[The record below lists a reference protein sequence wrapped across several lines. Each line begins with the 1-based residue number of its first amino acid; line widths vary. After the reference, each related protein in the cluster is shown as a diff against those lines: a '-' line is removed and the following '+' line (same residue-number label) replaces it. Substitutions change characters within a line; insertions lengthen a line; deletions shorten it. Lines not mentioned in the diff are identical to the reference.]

1 MPGNLPDLHLRLAAA
16 AHRLKLLRK
25 MSLRLRILLAFVL
38 VLVSGSG
45 VGLALAG
52 WEARQ
57 WLHEEL
63 WTAQLSAHLQVARAF
78 SELQHDGEPP
88 RTVGGLVA
96 TFSGNR
102 HLQAVLVD
110 PGGKVIAASQPAP
123 AGPAAPG
130 WFADLM
136 RPDIQPTRLAIP
148 GGGGAAVELRPLYA
162 DDTAETW
169 AVFLDIALVL
179 SLAMV
184 GGGAA
189 VFALF
194 TWAMRPVT
202 GVGRVLPRI
211 GAGDYA
217 ARAPEQGP
225 PEIVALGRGV
235 NEMAARLAAM
245 RERNRALEEQILTLQ
260 DEERADIARDLH
272 DEIGP
277 HLFAANVDAAMA
289 AALISGGKPHE
300 ALAPVR
306 RTAAAIGHIQRLV
319 RDILGRL
326 RPTRLAELGLS
337 SAVLDLV
344 AFWSA
349 RRPDIAFETELPGEE
364 EDPLPE
370 LVQETLYRLVQESLS
385 NAVRH
390 GAPASVRIAIRRAGE
405 AVEAEVVNDGAAEAS
420 GAAPGYGLT
429 GMAERVAAAGGTL
442 AAGPAGDGRWRVA
455 ARLPLKSA
463 ARDEAA

>member
-1 MPGNLPDLHLRLAAA
+1 
-16 AHRLKLLRK
+16 

-38 VLVSGSG
+38 VLATGSG

-57 WLHEEL
+57 WLREEL

-78 SELQHDGEPP
+78 TELPHSGGPP
-88 RTVGGLVA
+88 TRPLRGLVA

-102 HLQAVLVD
+102 HLRAVLVAAD
-110 PGGKVIAASQPAP
+110 GRTIAASEPEPSARPPA
-123 AGPAAPG
+123 

-136 RPDIQPTRLAIP
+136 RPDVPPTRLLVP
-148 GGGGAAVELRPLYA
+148 GGGGAAVELRPIYE
-162 DDTAETW
+162 DDTEEVWTQF
-169 AVFLDIALVL
+169 VDIALVFA
-179 SLAMV
+179 LAML

-189 VFALF
+189 VFVLVSLAL
-194 TWAMRPVT
+194 RPLNVV
-202 GVGRVLPRI
+202 VGLLPRI
-211 GAGDYA
+211 GAGDYG
-217 ARAPEQGP
+217 ARAPQRGP

-245 RERNRALEEQILTLQ
+245 RDRNRALEEQILTLQ

-289 AALISGGKPHE
+289 ASLIGAGKGGE
-300 ALAPVR
+300 ALAPLR
-306 RTAAAIGHIQRLV
+306 RVTTAIGHIQRLV

-337 SAVLDLV
+337 TAILDLA

-349 RRPDIAFETELPGEE
+349 RRPDIGFETDLPDETG
-364 EDPLPE
+364 DLPAA
-370 LVQETLYRLVQESLS
+370 LQETLYRIVQESFS

-390 GAPASVRIAIRRAGE
+390 AAPTTIHVRVGRADA
-405 AVEAEVVNDGAAEAS
+405 AVNVEVLNDGADEAA
-420 GAAPGYGLT
+420 GDRAPGYGLA
-429 GMAERVAAAGGTL
+429 GMAERAAAAGGSL
-442 AAGPAGDGRWRVA
+442 SAGPDGEGRWRVA
-455 ARLPLKSA
+455 ASLPLKTPA
-463 ARDEAA
+463 HEEAA